1 MRDRGS
7 LAMDVLQA
15 QMDKLVSEKLG
26 TLKGEF
32 PVKQLEGDMFQAT
45 EMILDMMENSAG
57 RFLAE
62 MRERLKS
69 EREKSTLRIK
79 VRNSE

>member
-1 MRDRGS
+1 
-7 LAMDVLQA
+7 MDVLQA

-32 PVKQLEGDMFQAT
+32 PVKQLEGGDVFQAA
-45 EMILDMMENSAG
+45 EMLLDMMENSAG

-62 MRERLKS
+62 MRGRLKS
-69 EREKSTLRIK
+69 ERDKSALRIK
-79 VRNSE
+79 VLNSE